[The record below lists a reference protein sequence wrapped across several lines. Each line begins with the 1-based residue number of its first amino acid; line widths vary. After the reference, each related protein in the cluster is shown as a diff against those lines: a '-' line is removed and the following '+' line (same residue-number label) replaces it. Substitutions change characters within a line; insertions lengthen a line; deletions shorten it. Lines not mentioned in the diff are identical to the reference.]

1 MATSLPTPPTSPLSF
16 THALTQ
22 VMKSA
27 NDSPTHDFNVQAR
40 VPAHS
45 GTLLHAWATVA
56 QLVAGSESGDMH
68 LTHAARSKFAALA
81 VVDTMTRS
89 TSMHARGDTRRSA
102 NV

>member
-1 MATSLPTPPTSPLSF
+1 METSLPTPPTSPFSF
-16 THALTQ
+16 THTLTQ
-22 VMKSA
+22 AMKSA
-27 NDSPTHDFNVQAR
+27 NDPPTYDFNVHAR

-45 GTLLHAWATVA
+45 GTLLHAWTTVA

-68 LTHAARSKFAALA
+68 LTHAARSKFAALP

-89 TSMHARGDTRRSA
+89 TSMHAGADKRRSA